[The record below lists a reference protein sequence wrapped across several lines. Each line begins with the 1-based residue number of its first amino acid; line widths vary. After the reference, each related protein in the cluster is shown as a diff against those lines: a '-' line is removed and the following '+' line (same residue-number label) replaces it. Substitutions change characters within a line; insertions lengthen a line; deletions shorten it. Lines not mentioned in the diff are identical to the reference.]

1 MSKGSVGISDALTL
15 MLLSIQTKIQKGNF
29 NKKKTLLIIKL
40 PMLDLPMSRC
50 DKSGKGKTK
59 KREARAR
66 GADRGRNEIV
76 MRWAC
81 EGHYFS
87 LSFSHPLL

>member
-29 NKKKTLLIIKL
+29 NKKEENIKTLLIIKL

-59 KREARAR
+59 KKGSKGERCRPRKE
-66 GADRGRNEIV
+66 
-76 MRWAC
+76 
-81 EGHYFS
+81 
-87 LSFSHPLL
+87 